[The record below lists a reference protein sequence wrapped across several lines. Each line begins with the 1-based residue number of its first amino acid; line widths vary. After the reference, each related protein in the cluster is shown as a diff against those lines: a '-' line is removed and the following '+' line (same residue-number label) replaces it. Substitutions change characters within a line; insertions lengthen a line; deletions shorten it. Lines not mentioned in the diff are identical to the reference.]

1 MNFNLFVT
9 KKNPLNKLSGKI
21 AMKKK
26 KCDLLKNHMQI
37 YIYYFIKNK
46 KKIFFFVKVYFLTK
60 FKKLWN
66 FYVIII
72 PHLI

>member
-37 YIYYFIKNK
+37 YNYCFIKNK
-46 KKIFFFVKVYFLTK
+46 KKNTFFC
-60 FKKLWN
+60 
-66 FYVIII
+66 
-72 PHLI
+72 